1 MAMPAPAFLLMF
13 DIGATELLLVAA
25 LAVMLYGGEL
35 PDVARKAGST
45 MKRLRGVADDLKR
58 QVQMP
63 PEVAE
68 IKDVKSELKKIPA
81 QLDIRRDISM
91 LPPPPSLPVP
101 TQAPSDEASEPL
113 PTIAPPAKPEA
124 PPAKRESPPSSC

>member
-68 IKDVKSELKKIPA
+68 IKDVKAELKKIPA
-81 QLDIRRDISM
+81 QLDIRRDISA
-91 LPPPPSLPVP
+91 LPPPPTAEPGKPEPPVSP
-101 TQAPSDEASEPL
+101 ESSRDD
-113 PTIAPPAKPEA
+113 APPPGTS
-124 PPAKRESPPSSC
+124 PGDPA

>member
-1 MAMPAPAFLLMF
+1 MAMAAPFLLMF

-68 IKDVKSELKKIPA
+68 IRDVKAELKKIPA
-81 QLDIRRDISM
+81 QLDIRRDISK
-91 LPPPPSLPVP
+91 LPPPP
-101 TQAPSDEASEPL
+101 TAPSEPASEPL
-113 PTIAPPAKPEA
+113 PTIEPPPSTEA
-124 PPAKRESPPSSC
+124 PPTKSDSPPSSS